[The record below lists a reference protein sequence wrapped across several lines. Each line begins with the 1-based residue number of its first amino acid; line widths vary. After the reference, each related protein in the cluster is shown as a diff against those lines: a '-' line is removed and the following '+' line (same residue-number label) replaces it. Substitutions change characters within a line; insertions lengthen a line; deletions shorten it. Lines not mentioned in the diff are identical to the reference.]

1 MARLI
6 VKHTPGPWF
15 AVGYQVEIESE
26 TVADI
31 CTTNA
36 NLFGQGGLHDDA
48 RAMANARLIAAAPE
62 MLRLLAVARDS
73 LEVSNFEGEE
83 DQLLAAIASVIAYAK
98 GEVK

>member
-1 MARLI
+1 MSA
-6 VKHTPGPWF
+6 KHTPGPWI

-36 NLFGQGGLHDDA
+36 HLFGQPGLHNDA
-48 RAMANARLIAAAPE
+48 RAMANARLIAAAPD
-62 MLRLLAVARDS
+62 MLKMLEVARDS
-73 LEVSNFEGEE
+73 LEVSNYEGEE
-83 DQLLAAIASVIAYAK
+83 DEVLAAIASVIARAK